1 MGKQK
6 NYFKAQLLAILCL
19 SMPQLSYAEDMFL
32 DCSGANAQSE
42 QCAALYAEQ
51 AFLPTNVDYQVIP
64 PNDPNYQAVMP
75 NSINPANPELPIN
88 VTAGQDFEIPGMGY
102 SVPQQQV
109 IIRDS
114 AAPISVSQ
122 PMDDTEELGSEYAVY
137 KTKTGSL
144 IVEKDVTQE
153 QLDNGITVRKSR
165 TKETTVTPPYVEMPS
180 ISAHKRSGQY
190 AYGEDVHDWEANNG
204 DSLRALLIE
213 WGQKSG
219 WTVVW
224 KLDRD
229 YILEAGV
236 VFRGNFT
243 EVASAIIRTFARAIP
258 APIGTFY
265 KGNRVLV
272 INTQEDDNA

>member
-1 MGKQK
+1 MGKKYYSSIQ
-6 NYFKAQLLAILCL
+6 FVVALTLFAPALAH
-19 SMPQLSYAEDMFL
+19 AEDIFI
-32 DCSGANAQSE
+32 DCSAPNSQNE
-42 QCAALYAEQ
+42 QCAALYNEQ
-51 AFLPTNVDYQVIP
+51 AFLPTAPDYQIIN
-64 PNDPNYQAVMP
+64 PNNPNYQIVNP
-75 NSINPANPELPIN
+75 NNIDMNNPDLPIN
-88 VTAGQDFEIPGMGY
+88 ATMGQDFIVPGLDY
-102 SVPQQQV
+102 SVPDWQIV
-109 IIRDS
+109 IRDT
-114 AAPISVSQ
+114 AAPLAVSQ
-122 PMDDTEELGSEYAVY
+122 PADELDELGSEYAVY
-137 KTKTGSL
+137 KTSGGSL
-144 IVEKDVTQE
+144 IVERDATREELADGGAIQ
-153 QLDNGITVRKSR
+153 ITRK
-165 TKETTVTPPYVEMPS
+165 KETTVTPPYVEMPS
-180 ISAHKRSGQY
+180 ISDHQRSGKL

-229 YILEAGV
+229 YVLEAGV

-272 INTQEDDNA
+272 ISTQEDDNA

>member
-1 MGKQK
+1 MGK
-6 NYFKAQLLAILCL
+6 YTSYSTIRFLTALIL
-19 SMPQLSYAEDMFL
+19 MTPATSYAEDIFL
-32 DCSGANAQSE
+32 DCSNANVNKE
-42 QCAALYAEQ
+42 QCAALYNEQ
-51 AFLPTNVDYQVIP
+51 AFFPTDNNYQLIAKG
-64 PNDPNYQAVMP
+64 DPNYPVVQP
-75 NSINPANPELPIN
+75 GNINPNYPDYPIDA
-88 VTAGQDFEIPGMGY
+88 TIGQNFVVPGMGY
-102 SVPQQQV
+102 EVPQRQV
-109 IIRDS
+109 VMRDT
-114 AAPISVSQ
+114 AAPLAVSQ
-122 PMDDTEELGSEYAVY
+122 PADELEELGSEYAMY
-137 KTKTGSL
+137 KTPTGSL
-144 IVEKDVTQE
+144 IVEHDSSREDLADGSSVQ
-153 QLDNGITVRKSR
+153 ITRR
-165 TKETTVTPPYVEMPS
+165 KETTVTPPYVEMPS
-180 ISAHKRSGQY
+180 ISAHQRTGKL